1 MKMVL
6 MITMMLM
13 TTSGAFDENMR
24 CWREV
29 GADADA
35 DPDNN
40 VTCWR
45 HPTSLLHHGDDDQVL

>member
-6 MITMMLM
+6 MITMILM

-29 GADADA
+29 GADA